1 MTNKIC
7 SFTALC
13 AFILIA
19 TFLISGCAEKK
30 KEEKIVATIN
40 NYNMTVEDFRYESN
54 EISNVGRVLGEM
66 PVTKRD
72 MLDVLI
78 TKEVLLQEA
87 VKQNLDK
94 EKDFM
99 RSIELYWEQAL
110 LKNLL
115 ARKSQEI
122 AKATAVYE
130 DEINRYYNNMKNKI
144 KAGVIVFSGEKYADK
159 GMKEKD
165 SVLAAWEQEPQ
176 KFAISYTI
184 QSKWYILG
192 EGQSPLEY
200 DIFMVDRVKG
210 KGVVKMNG
218 KWALVIIEDT
228 APNDVGTLA
237 SLKSEIIR
245 RIRAVKGRESME
257 QWIELLRLKAR
268 IKVDEKIFDSLN

>member
-7 SFTALC
+7 SFMVPCVFVLTAV
-13 AFILIA
+13 
-19 TFLISGCAEKK
+19 FLISGCAEKK
-30 KEEKIVATIN
+30 KEERIVATIN
-40 NYNMTVEDFRYESN
+40 NYKLTAVDFKYESN
-54 EISNVGRVLGEM
+54 EILNVGRVLGEM

-122 AKATAVYE
+122 AKETAVYE
-130 DEINRYYNNMKNKI
+130 DEISRYYNNMRNKI
-144 KAGVIVFSGEKYADK
+144 KARVIVFSEEKYADK

-165 SVLAAWEQEPQ
+165 NLLMAWEQEPQ

-184 QSKWYILG
+184 PSKWYILG
-192 EGQSPLEY
+192 EGQSPLEH
-200 DIFMVDRVKG
+200 DIFIVDRVKG

-237 SLKSEIIR
+237 SLKSEIMR

-257 QWIELLRLKAR
+257 QWIELLRRKAR
-268 IKVDEKIFDSLN
+268 VKVDEKVFDSLN